1 MRKTYLIPA
10 TAIASMLLTW
20 LLFVEIYKPD
30 DHKYL
35 VTTTSYYFKTM
46 PEAGY
51 NASALHKDC
60 RLDEPGDIDKQQ
72 GVSMFGLCKSE
83 NETTNFYYMVAMS
96 PTASFVY
103 SDFEEHS
110 K

>member
-1 MRKTYLIPA
+1 MRKSYLILA
-10 TAIASMLLTW
+10 TAIVSMTLTW
-20 LLFVEIYKPD
+20 LLFVAIYKPSN
-30 DHKYL
+30 HKYL

-46 PEAGY
+46 SEAGY
-51 NASALHKDC
+51 NASALHEDC
-60 RLDEPGDIDKQQ
+60 HLDEPDDRDKQQ

-83 NETTNFYYMVAMS
+83 NETTIFYYMVAMS

-103 SDFEEHS
+103 SDLEEHP